1 MQPFVTSRKLEVYPN
16 YQDAQKGTGQLHT
29 TSGPGEQIYNKMQTD
44 YTSLE
49 DPNQQL
55 AKFLFG
61 AVTNRLDDLSPTE
74 KYGTLDKL
82 YLLQEPHVVN
92 RVRQDLYDSAFQ
104 RKVPTNQKKSRFKNE
119 EEQAITLSPKDSS
132 TNPIMAL
139 AHEVTHALDDNYM
152 RIPQREIIDYLAELE
167 EGSIGLNAPNVNSPK
182 LPNNSNLHQ
191 LITDA
196 QGIIPGTTG
205 FSKYYPAHNFVQ
217 NIKTSMQDLGQR
229 FESGQDGAQS
239 LANTENQYSIDTFAK
254 AKQALDLIRA
264 RHSNNDP
271 GQAFWNLSEF
281 PAFSIETLNA
291 PWNVRTNTNPAAKG
305 FMYNVL
311 QGLNRG
317 FNGLGLNENSSI
329 LNNLEARKDQLEYIP
344 VNRFNSKIQNFS
356 VPSKEEI
363 KTEYNTYNPLLQQ
376 RIPGQDEGEI
386 KYNTNPLL
394 QQITQQQSSSPTSNQ
409 AIEIFPTL
417 FSQNLP
423 QEISRTTRSGRVSK
437 PKQKFFPFEK

>member
-1 MQPFVTSRKLEVYPN
+1 MKRKRETSNENTNQNHILQPFVTSRKLEVYPN

-139 AHEVTHALDDNYM
+139 AH
-152 RIPQREIIDYLAELE
+152 
-167 EGSIGLNAPNVNSPK
+167 VNSPK